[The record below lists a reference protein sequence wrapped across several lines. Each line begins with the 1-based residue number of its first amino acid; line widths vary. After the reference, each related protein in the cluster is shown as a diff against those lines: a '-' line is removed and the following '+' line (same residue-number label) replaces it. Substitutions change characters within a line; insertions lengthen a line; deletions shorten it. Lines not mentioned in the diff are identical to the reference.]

1 MKMIIAGGGTGGH
14 LFPGLA
20 VAQEFMGRSKAN
32 SVLFVGSKR
41 GIENRV
47 IPKAGF
53 PLHTLHIE
61 GFRGLSMQTIKSLML
76 LPGAF
81 ISSFL
86 AIRKFDPDV
95 ILGVGGYSSG
105 PLVLMGVWMKR
116 LCFIQEQNIFPG
128 KTNRFLGSRV
138 KKVFT
143 AFPQSDKYFGGK
155 GACVGNPVRK
165 EITAIGYTKSEK
177 GFTVLVFGG
186 SLGAHTINK
195 AVTDALP
202 RLLDI
207 RDKIRFIHQTG
218 EKDAKWVT
226 ECYSGF
232 SVEVVPFIEKMED
245 AYRDASMVICRAGAT
260 TLAELTHCRKP
271 AVLIPY
277 PFSAENHQEKN
288 ARSLANAGA
297 AFFLKNKRANGEVLA
312 KFIRRMFFH
321 GSHAEKMGVKIG
333 KFAKENSAEHIVDC
347 ILQTLNSRREKHEG
361 F

>member
-20 VAQEFMGRSKAN
+20 IAREFVDRSKAN

-47 IPKAGF
+47 LPKAGF
-53 PLHTLHIE
+53 PLHTLRIE
-61 GFRGLSMQTIKSLML
+61 GFRGVSMQTVKSLML

-86 AIRKFDPDV
+86 AIRKYDPDV

-128 KTNRFLGSRV
+128 KTNRFLGRQV

-143 AFPQSDKYFGGK
+143 AFPQSDKYFDGK
-155 GACVGNPVRK
+155 ALCVGNPVRK
-165 EITAIGYTKSEK
+165 EITAIGTRLGTKSKK

-195 AVTDALP
+195 AVTNALP
-202 RLLDI
+202 KLVDI
-207 RDKIRFIHQTG
+207 RDKISFIHQTG
-218 EKDAKWVT
+218 EMDAKWVM
-226 ECYSGF
+226 ESYSGF
-232 SVEVVPFIEKMED
+232 SAEVVTFIEKMED
-245 AYRDASMVICRAGAT
+245 AYMDADMIICRAGAT

-277 PFSAENHQEKN
+277 PFAAENHQEKN
-288 ARSLANAGA
+288 ARSLARAGA
-297 AFFLKNKRANGEVLA
+297 VFFLKNKRADGDVLA
-312 KFIRRMFFH
+312 KLIRHMF
-321 GSHAEKMGVKIG
+321 SHRAYAEKMSVKIG
-333 KFAKENSAEHIVDC
+333 KFAKKNSAGQIVDY
-347 ILQTLNSRREKHEG
+347 IINA
-361 F
+361 